1 MEPADKTN
9 DKIKILTDIPVS
21 SASEDALNF
30 NAYSESLT
38 QIIVD
43 SKARFA
49 VGIFGSWGTGKTS
62 LMKMI
67 KTKLKEKY
75 KDDIITLWFEAWRYD
90 RDKYLAL
97 VPFLRQL
104 LIELEN
110 QSKDSKKKWQSVKK
124 GAERTLSAFAD
135 SVSFSSGAQP
145 IGSVQ
150 FDIGKF
156 KNSLKSEGSIFF
168 GDETVPFREHPTGHL
183 ASAIAKLR
191 KDTKNDKIRIVA
203 FIDDLDRC
211 TPDKALEVLESI
223 KAFFDMEGIVHVIAM
238 DSSSIDS
245 IVKQKY
251 GEKSTVKGIDY
262 LQKIVQL
269 PFQLPSWKEGWT
281 EEEISGSVEKIVTTE
296 LKEYILIGEFKK
308 NMPLIVRAVRP
319 NPREVKRFIN
329 NIILAQSV
337 FFSYND
343 SLSVSQLMCVQALS
357 FREEWRDFLEIIT
370 DDNLR
375 KILLTH
381 YDTFKDRVNKGTLTV
396 PALEDILPKATES
409 GNIPKRSE
417 AGDLFCTEIAKITE
431 GSYQQTQDSSHKRSS
446 KIDNQIEAFYTEYI
460 KQGHE
465 LKRFL
470 EAGADKILLS
480 IGQMGRYRRA
490 LEATKPPDKFKLAY
504 SCWRFKKAD
513 KKFGRKMYAF
523 QVIVEASNETLDR
536 IEYVTYRLSSAW
548 PEPNRTQTKT
558 DRTRHFELKEL
569 AWGPS
574 TVYADVKIEGQDD
587 IITLSHPI
595 VLTEEGPRLLRRLLE
610 TQG

>member
-1 MEPADKTN
+1 MESKADSAH

-21 SASEDALNF
+21 LAKEDALNF
-30 NAYSESLT
+30 SGYSERLA

-43 SKARFA
+43 SQARFA

-67 KTKLKEKY
+67 KSELKEKY

-110 QSKDSKKKWQSVKK
+110 QSKDSKKKWQRVME
-124 GAERTLSAFAD
+124 GVERTLSALGE
-135 SVSFSSGAQP
+135 SVTLSSGVDP

-150 FDIGKF
+150 FDISKF
-156 KNSLKSEGSIFF
+156 KNSLKSKGSIFF
-168 GDETVPFREHPTGHL
+168 GGEEIPFQEHPTGHL

-191 KDTKNDKIRIVA
+191 NDTKNDKIRIVA

-211 TPDKALEVLESI
+211 TPEKALEVLESI
-223 KAFFDMEGIVHVIAM
+223 KAFFDMEGMVHVIAM

-245 IVKQKY
+245 IVKEKY
-251 GEKSTVKGIDY
+251 GENSTVKGIDY

-269 PFQLPSWKEGWT
+269 PFQLPSWKEGWD
-281 EEEISGSVEKIVTTE
+281 EKQIIKSVEKIITNE
-296 LKEYILIGEFKK
+296 LKGYILIDEFKK
-308 NMPLIVRAVRP
+308 NMKLIVKAVRP

-337 FFSYND
+337 YD
-343 SLSVSQLMCVQALS
+343 RSLSVSQLMCVQALS
-357 FREEWRDFLEIIT
+357 FREEWRDFLNIIT
-370 DDNLR
+370 DDKLR
-375 KILLTH
+375 NILLTH
-381 YDTFKDRVNKGTLTV
+381 YRKFKSEVDSGTLTV
-396 PALEDILPKATES
+396 PTLEDISPKATGS
-409 GNIPKRSE
+409 GSIPKRST
-417 AGDLFCTEIAKITE
+417 AGDKFCSELVRISE
-431 GSYQQTQDSSHKRSS
+431 GIDQNRSRN
-446 KIDNQIEAFYTEYI
+446 IDNQIEAFYTEYI
-460 KQGHE
+460 KHGQE
-465 LKRFL
+465 LQKFL
-470 EAGADKILLS
+470 EADAGELLLS
-480 IGQMGRYRRA
+480 IKEMGKYRRA
-490 LEATKPPDKFKLAY
+490 LEATKPTTDMLKLAY

-513 KKFGRKMYAF
+513 KKFGRRMYAF
-523 QVIVEASNETLDR
+523 QVIVEASNSILDK